1 MKEEIQNILLEEAVK
16 YHLSDYDQEEL
27 NAWMAG
33 EMDNAEFFES
43 ENTIIWEPF
52 QFEDADSMW
61 GLIWN
66 QQANL
71 ESLIKRVI
79 EIRLENLVERIKEI
93 QNENN

>member
-1 MKEEIQNILLEEAVK
+1 MKEEITNLLLEEAVK

-33 EMDNAEFFES
+33 EIDNAEFFES

-52 QFEDADSMW
+52 QFEDADSIVIL

-71 ESLIKRVI
+71 ESLVKRVI
-79 EIRLENLVERIKEI
+79 EI
-93 QNENN
+93 NEN

>member
-33 EMDNAEFFES
+33 EIDNAEFFES

-52 QFEDADSMW
+52 QFEDAESMS

-66 QQANL
+66 MQATL
-71 ESLIKRVI
+71 ESLVEHAIK
-79 EIRLENLVERIKEI
+79 I